1 MGNRSSN
8 PLIWIAAAVA
18 VFLFLR
24 HNDVGRKAPDFA
36 LQGAYGG
43 EYRLDSFHG
52 KPVLL
57 VFWSTNCGICRHEL
71 PILDNLH
78 SEAARNGV
86 EIACVNVGDV
96 DGARDFMRPLHLLN
110 LVDPDGSAA
119 RSYGVSGVPKLVLIG
134 ADGKIKRSAS
144 GMEGESG
151 LREWFRSSH
160 S

>member
-1 MGNRSSN
+1 MADRSSS

-18 VFLFLR
+18 VFLLFR
-24 HNDVGRKAPDFA
+24 HNEIGRQAPDFA

-43 EYRLDSFHG
+43 EYRLDSFRG
-52 KPVLL
+52 RPVLL

-78 SEAARNGV
+78 DEAARNGV

-96 DGARDFMRPLHLLN
+96 DGAREVMRPLHLLN
-110 LVDPDGSAA
+110 LVDPDGRAA
-119 RSYGVSGVPKLVLIG
+119 QSYAVGGVPKLVLIG

-144 GMEGESG
+144 GMEGEST
-151 LREWFRSSH
+151 LRDWLR
-160 S
+160 